1 LYSSDRCNPSI
12 DVLQSRPEK
21 SNREGMKRPIAEL
34 LTMTINADAESTRSQ
49 YEHEAWQILRRKQG
63 YVTHRLYRG
72 FTEPLQRLVYSEWE
86 SKKAL
91 DGARQHLQ
99 GTPLQRRAR
108 AALSVAPQ
116 RLLVEL
122 GGPVTSIKGLDLPSG
137 AVAGNVLVRLATQ
150 PEPSHGADERLWK
163 ALSGQPGHLAT
174 VVFHGFEDPRLLGW
188 LSHWADAELLES
200 ARKHFEEMATGEA
213 TAQLAQ
219 PLECAVYTLLSN

>member
-1 LYSSDRCNPSI
+1 
-12 DVLQSRPEK
+12 
-21 SNREGMKRPIAEL
+21 MKRPIAEL
-34 LTMTINADAESTRSQ
+34 LTMTISADAESIRSQ

-72 FTEPLQRLVYSEWE
+72 LTEPLQRLVYSEWE

-122 GGPVTSIKGLDLPSG
+122 GGPVTSTKGLDLPSG
-137 AVAGNVLVRLATQ
+137 AVAGNVLVRLA
-150 PEPSHGADERLWK
+150 PRAEASHGADERLWK
-163 ALSGQPGHLAT
+163 ALSSQPGHLAT
-174 VVFHGFEDPRLLGW
+174 VVFRGFEDPLLLGW
-188 LSHWADAELLES
+188 LSHWADAELFEQ
-200 ARKHFEEMATGEA
+200 ARTHFEEIASSA
-213 TAQLAQ
+213 AAAQ
-219 PLECAVYTLLSN
+219 PAEPVQCTAYTQLGD